1 MRPRPPRMAMVA
13 LVGLAAV
20 AVAVGANLILIDR
33 APAVDPLGRLSP
45 SVVTVD
51 VRSRSA
57 ADDAPVAPPTTTGSE
72 TEMVPEPTETE
83 TVPEPTETE
92 HDRTDTDDHGGDD
105 HGGGDHDDD
114 D

>member
-1 MRPRPPRMAMVA
+1 MALVA

-20 AVAVGANLILIDR
+20 TVAVGANLLLIDR

-51 VRSRSA
+51 VG
-57 ADDAPVAPPTTTGSE
+57 PPPAGR
-72 TEMVPEPTETE
+72 TETE
-83 TVPEPTETE
+83 PGRTETGSDA
-92 HDRTDTDDHGGDD
+92 HDRGDD
-105 HGGGDHDDD
+105 DRRGRDHDEDD